1 MHKIICYNIKIICY
15 FRVIIGESLTLDQA
29 EKKSIKYCHNI
40 VEFFFENIKIN
51 IEYHRAIINNKKMN
65 LTKEFEH
72 RKLLCDRHQ
81 YLQQYNEEK

>member
-1 MHKIICYNIKIICY
+1 L
-15 FRVIIGESLTLDQA
+15 FQA
-29 EKKSIKYCHNI
+29 EKKLIKDCHYI
-40 VEFFFENIKIN
+40 VEKQIENIAIN